1 VKILF
6 TVHHFLDVN
15 AGAAGATL
23 DLASQYRQ
31 MGHSV
36 EIYSFDDLPLPA
48 AISGRERQLVF
59 PYLVAAHLARRIS
72 RGGIDVVDASS
83 GDAWLV
89 SLLRGRRRL
98 RARPL
103 LVTRSHGVEHRLHDE
118 LVEDAGRGNLRLSW
132 KYPLYHGGWR
142 LREVAAS
149 FRRSDLNIVLNSAD
163 KRYLIDELRVDP
175 SRVRLVPHGILD
187 SFIGLPLNPVPS
199 GCPSIAYIGRRDF
212 RKGYR
217 FFTEALSRVLVRHPD
232 LRVGFFGSLCEPEV
246 ILSDYDATVRGQIH
260 VVPEYRRSELP
271 RLLADYQIMV
281 FPTLGEGFGLALVE
295 AMACGL
301 APVVTAVPGP
311 IDIVKDGYDA
321 IVIPPRDA
329 EAIAR
334 AVEALINDLPRLDV
348 LRRNAQMTAQAF
360 RWRAVA
366 ERTLDVYRE
375 FLEPHDV
382 QGSKE
387 PGDSR
392 GTAVTLRAG

>member
-23 DLASQYRQ
+23 DLASQYSQ

-36 EIYSFDDLPLPA
+36 EVYSFDDLPLPA

-59 PYLVAAHLARRIS
+59 PYFVAAHLAKRLAGRDV
-72 RGGIDVVDASS
+72 DVVDASS

-89 SLLRGRRRL
+89 SLLRRRRGL
-98 RARPL
+98 RLRPL
-103 LVTRSHGVEHRLHDE
+103 LVTRSHGVEHRLHHE
-118 LVEDAGRGNLRLSW
+118 LVEDADRGNLQLSW

-142 LREVAAS
+142 LREVATS
-149 FRRSDLNIVLNSAD
+149 FRHSDVNIVLNSAD
-163 KRYLIDELRVDP
+163 ERYLINGLRVDP
-175 SRVRLVPHGILD
+175 SRVRLIPHGILD
-187 SFIGLPLNPVPS
+187 SLIGLPLNPMPS
-199 GCPSIAYIGRRDF
+199 GGPSIAYIGRRDF
-212 RKGYR
+212 RKGYG
-217 FFTEALSRVLVRHPD
+217 FFAEALSRLLVRYPD
-232 LRVGFFGSLCEPEV
+232 LKVGFFGSLCEAEV
-246 ILSDYDATVRGQIH
+246 IVSDYDATVRGQIQ
-260 VVPEYRRSELP
+260 VVPQYRRSELP
-271 RLLADYQIMV
+271 TLLADYQIMV

-295 AMACGL
+295 AMSCGL

-329 EAIAR
+329 RAIAR

-375 FLEPHDV
+375 FLEPHDG
-382 QGSKE
+382 QESKE
-387 PGDSR
+387 PEDSR
-392 GTAVTLRAG
+392 GTAATLRAG